1 VKLSFLR
8 YRGASAKLQHDRAK
22 AVDIVVA
29 QKFSRTTRP
38 LLGERDRMAL
48 HGAATELRRPR
59 VRSIA
64 GELEGAERARAPAA
78 RSAPDS
84 PSTGRSADGLVRGH
98 GDERSTADG
107 VVGPK
112 ARVTLA
118 LRWNSALVICSARTG
133 PPCVFLRKSS
143 GQFPTPA

>member
-1 VKLSFLR
+1 LPHHVPSRNPSPGAVKALTHNGDPFTAEDVKLSFLR

-84 PSTGRSADGLVRGH
+84 PST
-98 GDERSTADG
+98 EG
-107 VVGPK
+107 VG
-112 ARVTLA
+112 
-118 LRWNSALVICSARTG
+118 
-133 PPCVFLRKSS
+133 
-143 GQFPTPA
+143 